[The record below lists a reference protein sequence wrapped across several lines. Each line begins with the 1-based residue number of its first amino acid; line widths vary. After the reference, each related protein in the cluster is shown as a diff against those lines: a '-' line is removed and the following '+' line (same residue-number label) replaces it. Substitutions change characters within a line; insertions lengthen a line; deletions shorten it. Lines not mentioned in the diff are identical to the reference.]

1 MNGKRF
7 KSSPQIEIMILYQC
21 RIEVLPDLVK
31 TVFSE
36 LEKVKGVS
44 RVEKMIVEVSYQ
56 NPNIDYFV
64 ELKVTDENELQSSI
78 KAVKGIGGI
87 ALIEPLLH
95 IHIDKLPC
103 RGDGKKCIK
112 SLCPHYTA
120 YDTCDLKIKVQ

>member
-1 MNGKRF
+1 
-7 KSSPQIEIMILYQC
+7 MILYQC

-36 LEKVKGVS
+36 LE
-44 RVEKMIVEVSYQ
+44 
-56 NPNIDYFV
+56 NIDYFV
-64 ELKVTDENELQSSI
+64 ELKTTDENKLQSSI
-78 KAVKGIGGI
+78 KAVKEIGGV

-95 IHIDKLPC
+95 IHIDRLPC